1 MRLGPDQ
8 FPDLHA
14 RVVELSQRAGLKET
28 PEAYLLQGMARY
40 NQKEFRAARSSFAQA
55 GENPAS
61 AELAQRW
68 MEYLERE
75 EEKQALLQG
84 RNTDS

>member
-1 MRLGPDQ
+1 
-8 FPDLHA
+8 
-14 RVVELSQRAGLKET
+14 
-28 PEAYLLQGMARY
+28 MARY
-40 NQKEFRAARSSFAQA
+40 NQKQYRTARSSFAQA
-55 GENPAS
+55 GESPAS

-75 EEKQALLQG
+75 EEKQALLQE